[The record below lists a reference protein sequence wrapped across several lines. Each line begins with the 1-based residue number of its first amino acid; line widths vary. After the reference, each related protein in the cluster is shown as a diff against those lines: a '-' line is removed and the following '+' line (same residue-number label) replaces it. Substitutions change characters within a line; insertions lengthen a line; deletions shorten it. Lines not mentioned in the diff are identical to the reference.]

1 MNKKFFFIMKRK
13 NIIIKIATNFKY
25 NYTTLYRN
33 SSMIYLLP
41 PSFKKRSNSYN
52 FFNFKKK

>member
-1 MNKKFFFIMKRK
+1 MNKQFFFIMKRK

-52 FFNFKKK
+52 FFYF